1 MYEIRHYLTTGQ
13 KDVFMEWRRQIRDPK
28 ARVAVDRR
36 INRIEL
42 NRFYRW
48 CTHRLHW
55 ISNGSAGE
63 DARTTAGLESGATKS
78 GDN

>member
-1 MYEIRHYLTTGQ
+1 VYEIRHYLTTGQ

-42 NRFYRW
+42 T
-48 CTHRLHW
+48 CISHRRIVDL
-55 ISNGSAGE
+55 GE
-63 DARTTAGLESGATKS
+63 FWEKK
-78 GDN
+78 